1 MSNTNFSYLLLVE
14 SPAKCSKIEQYLGP
28 NYKCMA
34 SYGHITELDGL
45 KSIDTTKDYKL
56 NFTVIK
62 KRLVQLNKIKTAIK
76 NRRCEVIIATDDDRE
91 GEAIGW
97 HLCQFLKLPV
107 STTKRIIFHE
117 ITKPALQ
124 AAVAAPTVLNQNI
137 INAQNARQTLD
148 ILVGY
153 NISPILWKN
162 ISRQSASALSAGR
175 CQTPTLRLVYDNYL
189 KIKKNPGEFVY
200 KTSGFFTKKNIEFIL
215 QTELKEK
222 QDAIDFLEKSRN
234 ITENGGTYIYIR
246 DNIKEKKVKP
256 PQPLITST
264 LQQEANNLFNMSTK
278 ETMKHAQTLYEK
290 GFITYMRTDSKKYS
304 AEFINASK
312 SYIKEKWGMEYIGET
327 LENIT
332 IFAKTD
338 NSNKKEDSK
347 KEDSKKEDSKKDK
360 DNKDTPHEAIRPT
373 KITVEQIPDHYPP
386 RVKNLYKMIYS
397 RTIESMMAD
406 LILSV
411 ITASINLQSTVDN
424 KKDSSEIRY
433 KTQVE
438 TIVKKGWTIVRNK
451 YKTHITNYNY
461 LMKLKDNSEVVNN
474 EIRCE
479 QTLKNSVKHLSES
492 CLVQTLEKRGIGRPS
507 TFASLISKIID
518 RKYVAKTNIEGRKI
532 TCSNYELINGEIT
545 ENEIEKQFN
554 SEKNKLVIQPLG
566 ILVIEFLLE
575 YFTELFDY
583 EFTSRMEQK
592 LDNIVANTSTYLEVC
607 SDSHKKITDLLQGI
621 TKDSRQ
627 EFQIDDKHF
636 YMIGKYGPV
645 IKKKVKNDK
654 GEDKI
659 TFLTAKPDIDIDKL
673 RNNEYALSDIL
684 VNNTN
689 IYNKN
694 LGEYNNNKI
703 ILKKG
708 KYGNYIEVID
718 NDKNKKTFSI
728 KDINKDF
735 NEITIDDVKS
745 TVDGKKVNN
754 KNCLRI
760 INEDISIRTGKYGP
774 YVYYKTKKMN
784 KPVFVSL
791 KKFKFNYLVCDPE
804 LIIELL

>member
-1 MSNTNFSYLLLVE
+1 
-14 SPAKCSKIEQYLGP
+14 
-28 NYKCMA
+28 
-34 SYGHITELDGL
+34 
-45 KSIDTTKDYKL
+45 
-56 NFTVIK
+56 
-62 KRLVQLNKIKTAIK
+62 
-76 NRRCEVIIATDDDRE
+76 
-91 GEAIGW
+91 
-97 HLCQFLKLPV
+97 
-107 STTKRIIFHE
+107 
-117 ITKPALQ
+117 
-124 AAVAAPTVLNQNI
+124 
-137 INAQNARQTLD
+137 
-148 ILVGY
+148 
-153 NISPILWKN
+153 
-162 ISRQSASALSAGR
+162 
-175 CQTPTLRLVYDNYL
+175 
-189 KIKKNPGEFVY
+189 
-200 KTSGFFTKKNIEFIL
+200 
-215 QTELKEK
+215 
-222 QDAIDFLEKSRN
+222 
-234 ITENGGTYIYIR
+234 
-246 DNIKEKKVKP
+246 
-256 PQPLITST
+256 
-264 LQQEANNLFNMSTK
+264 
-278 ETMKHAQTLYEK
+278 
-290 GFITYMRTDSKKYS
+290 
-304 AEFINASK
+304 
-312 SYIKEKWGMEYIGET
+312 
-327 LENIT
+327 
-332 IFAKTD
+332 
-338 NSNKKEDSK
+338 
-347 KEDSKKEDSKKDK
+347 
-360 DNKDTPHEAIRPT
+360 
-373 KITVEQIPDHYPP
+373 
-386 RVKNLYKMIYS
+386 
-397 RTIESMMAD
+397 MMAD